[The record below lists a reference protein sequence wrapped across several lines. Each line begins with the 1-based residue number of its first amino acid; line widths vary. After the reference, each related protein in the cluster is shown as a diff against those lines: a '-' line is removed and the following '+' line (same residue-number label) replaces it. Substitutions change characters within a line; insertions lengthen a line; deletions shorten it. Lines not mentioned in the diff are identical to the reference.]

1 MSNDLLPSAA
11 LCLLGY
17 LLGSIPWGLLLTRA
31 AGLGDI
37 RKVGSGN
44 IGATNVLRTGNKTIA
59 AATLLLDALKGAA
72 AVLIAHALAD
82 RNVALAAGLAAVIG
96 HMFPVWLRFK
106 GGKGV
111 ATGLGVLAAASWP
124 VAIGACVVWL
134 LVAKFARISSLAALA
149 AFAAAPVLGAIFDNL
164 SVVKLAFTIAVLV
177 FLRHHENIRRLLAGT
192 EPHIGQGKGDSGAE
206 GNAGAV

>member
-1 MSNDLLPSAA
+1 MRSRRDFLVA
-11 LCLLGY
+11 
-17 LLGSIPWGLLLTRA
+17 
-31 AGLGDI
+31 
-37 RKVGSGN
+37 
-44 IGATNVLRTGNKTIA
+44 
-59 AATLLLDALKGAA
+59 GAA
-72 AVLIAHALAD
+72 ASVFSVARVWAAKTSDTAFPYEEFEARIA
-82 RNVALAAGLAAVIG
+82 R
-96 HMFPVWLRFK
+96 R
-106 GGKGV
+106 
-111 ATGLGVLAAASWP
+111 LGWP

-206 GNAGAV
+206 GNAGAVRSHSASPRVAGDVRRQRRVGGGE